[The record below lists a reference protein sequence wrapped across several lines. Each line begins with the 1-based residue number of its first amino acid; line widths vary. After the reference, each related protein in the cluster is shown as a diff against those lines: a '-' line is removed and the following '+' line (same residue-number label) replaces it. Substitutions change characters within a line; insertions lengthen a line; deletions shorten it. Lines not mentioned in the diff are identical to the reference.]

1 MNNGMWGQKQTERE
15 RGWKGG
21 FSIWSWGFSKRLT
34 VAEKRREIFFLEA
47 SDKSRSIL

>member
-1 MNNGMWGQKQTERE
+1 MGCGDKNRPRERE